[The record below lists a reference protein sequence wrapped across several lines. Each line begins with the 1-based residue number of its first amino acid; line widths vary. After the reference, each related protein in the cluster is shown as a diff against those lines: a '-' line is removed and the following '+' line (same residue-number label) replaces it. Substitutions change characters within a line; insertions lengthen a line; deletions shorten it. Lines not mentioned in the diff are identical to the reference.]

1 MSIRKGEKLTGGDI
15 NTSVRKG
22 EKLTGGDINISV
34 RKGEKLTPGDI
45 NTSVRKGE
53 KLTGGTCNTNTS
65 VRKGE
70 KLTGGDINMSARK
83 GEKLT
88 PGDIN
93 MSVRKGEKLTG
104 GDINTSVRKGEKLT
118 PGDTITSVRKGE
130 KLTGSDTNTSV
141 RQGEKLTGSDI
152 NTSVR
157 KGELRYQYFVFCKEC
172 QCLQPGKLRVSC
184 QSCKSGYIILYREFY
199 FKCTGHQGEERETAA
214 VLKHVRPNRKHRL
227 CVVCSETGSPVMVFP
242 CERRHVICLDCFK
255 SYCVVRLNDRGFTEN
270 ENVGY
275 SLPCPVGCPNSLIED
290 PHHFCL
296 LGVDQYERYKSFAT
310 EEYVLQNG
318 GVLCPAVGCG
328 SGFLLTEASRKV
340 TCPTCQ
346 V

>member
-1 MSIRKGEKLTGGDI
+1 MFRALRNRSGLQMSTILLTVKFSSSCSCPVDVDLESSVLDVKSTLSKQLQIPAEEIQIILAGRILADKSTIKDLCIGNCSVLHAFTQKPPEFDVKVGNESADG
-15 NTSVRKG
+15 NT
-22 EKLTGGDINISV
+22 
-34 RKGEKLTPGDI
+34 
-45 NTSVRKGE
+45 
-53 KLTGGTCNTNTS
+53 
-65 VRKGE
+65 
-70 KLTGGDINMSARK
+70 
-83 GEKLT
+83 
-88 PGDIN
+88 
-93 MSVRKGEKLTG
+93 
-104 GDINTSVRKGEKLT
+104 
-118 PGDTITSVRKGE
+118 
-130 KLTGSDTNTSV
+130 
-141 RQGEKLTGSDI
+141 

-184 QSCKSGYIILYREFY
+184 QSCKSGYIILYRDPDNFDDVQQRGRINGECKSEQCNGQQREVEFY